1 MKAVLNMAYD
11 KLIVPMEDA
20 KLFMDALSRAEKL
33 EQQYT
38 DEGMMYYVGGT
49 PHLPSIEFIS
59 DEDYA
64 VGKAAG
70 PKPKG

>member
-1 MKAVLNMAYD
+1 MKAVINFPYD

-33 EQQYT
+33 EQKYT
-38 DEGMMYYVGGT
+38 DSGMMYYVGGT
-49 PHLPSIEFIS
+49 PHLPTIEFIS

-70 PKPKG
+70 PKPKD